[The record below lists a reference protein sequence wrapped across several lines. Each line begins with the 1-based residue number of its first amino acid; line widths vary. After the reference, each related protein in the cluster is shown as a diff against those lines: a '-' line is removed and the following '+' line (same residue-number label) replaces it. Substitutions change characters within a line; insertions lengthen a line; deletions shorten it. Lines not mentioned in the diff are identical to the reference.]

1 MPPLSRSAA
10 ALLLALW
17 LPAALAAP
25 GYVVYE
31 SGEDFGTVMDAAKL
45 AIQERGMFI
54 NQVMHLGDMLD
65 RTGKDLGLKRK
76 IYEQADSIQFCSA
89 ILSRKMLA
97 EDPARIV
104 NCPFVLAVYTLP
116 GRPGKTYIAHRAI
129 PPEVIAHSPAMAEI
143 AAMLDQVA
151 KAAASW

>member
-1 MPPLSRSAA
+1 
-10 ALLLALW
+10 
-17 LPAALAAP
+17 
-25 GYVVYE
+25 
-31 SGEDFGTVMDAAKL
+31 MDAAKL

-65 RTGKDLGLKRK
+65 RTGKDLGFKRK